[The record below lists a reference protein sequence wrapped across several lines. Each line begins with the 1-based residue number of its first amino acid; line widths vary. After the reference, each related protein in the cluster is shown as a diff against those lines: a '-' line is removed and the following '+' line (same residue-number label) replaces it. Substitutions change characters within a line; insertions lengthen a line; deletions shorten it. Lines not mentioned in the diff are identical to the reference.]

1 METQRIAVL
10 EKQLQKLQV
19 TVLSLVGLVVI
30 VGVLAIIGPASAKL
44 QVTDLLQVRELQ
56 VVDENGAILAKIM
69 QDTNGGQLQIYNKS
83 NANILNAFVDDGGR
97 PILDIGT
104 PGYRGKLRLINT
116 PGDNT
121 VELGVRDN
129 ETGFFKIKDANGID
143 AVWIN
148 SEGSGGLVRWN
159 NTKGETAGFLGT
171 NPNGGIVGVH
181 GNDEEGTSPRLFA
194 GTNLFNGTG
203 VVEVIG
209 SNGKTT
215 FLTSTFENT
224 PYLSLKNQAG
234 ITAINGTATGRGG
247 SISGYNGEGNEK
259 FRNAVSR
266 DGHGYTLLKRADGIT
281 THFVGST
288 RDGRPIID
296 LKNPA
301 GGSLYIAE
309 EDSTTGKGI
318 LKTYDPDGTLLW
330 KSSLDSTTT
339 GDAGGD
345 SSTGGGDTT
354 SGLLGDLDNDG
365 DVDFSDFISFA
376 SNFGKR
382 ISG

>member
-129 ETGFFKIKDANGID
+129 ETGFFKI
-143 AVWIN
+143 
-148 SEGSGGLVRWN
+148 
-159 NTKGETAGFLGT
+159 
-171 NPNGGIVGVH
+171 
-181 GNDEEGTSPRLFA
+181 
-194 GTNLFNGTG
+194 
-203 VVEVIG
+203 
-209 SNGKTT
+209 
-215 FLTSTFENT
+215 
-224 PYLSLKNQAG
+224 
-234 ITAINGTATGRGG
+234 
-247 SISGYNGEGNEK
+247 
-259 FRNAVSR
+259 
-266 DGHGYTLLKRADGIT
+266 
-281 THFVGST
+281 
-288 RDGRPIID
+288 
-296 LKNPA
+296 
-301 GGSLYIAE
+301 
-309 EDSTTGKGI
+309 
-318 LKTYDPDGTLLW
+318 
-330 KSSLDSTTT
+330 
-339 GDAGGD
+339 
-345 SSTGGGDTT
+345 
-354 SGLLGDLDNDG
+354 
-365 DVDFSDFISFA
+365 
-376 SNFGKR
+376 
-382 ISG
+382 